1 MDERKRL
8 FLTNSDLFIIAPG
21 GIGTLD
27 EFFQIITLKKL
38 EKHEKP
44 IIMFNIDGYYDVLL
58 DMMSHMK
65 KEKTISEN
73 DTKLYE
79 VATSIDEILNYIN
92 TD

>member
-1 MDERKRL
+1 
-8 FLTNSDLFIIAPG
+8 
-21 GIGTLD
+21 
-27 EFFQIITLKKL
+27 
-38 EKHEKP
+38 
-44 IIMFNIDGYYDVLL
+44 MFNIDGYYDVLL

-65 KEKTISEN
+65 KEKTISGN